1 MKGDVD
7 RGLGSPVE
15 EERRSV
21 GWGWGLAVSW
31 SHRGSND
38 RIRACGKLEHRKL
51 KRCWA
56 SERLRSVRLGVRGK
70 KSA

>member
-1 MKGDVD
+1 M
-7 RGLGSPVE
+7 
-15 EERRSV
+15 
-21 GWGWGLAVSW
+21 AVSW
-31 SHRGSND
+31 NHRGSND

-56 SERLRSVRLGVRGK
+56 SERLRSVRLGVRSK